1 MPHDA
6 LLSFGFFYVMPMKLI
21 PEAFPVHAAPNGVGL
36 LWGQIIKLLN
46 SMNTTAIEAVC
57 CAEIA

>member
-1 MPHDA
+1 MT
-6 LLSFGFFYVMPMKLI
+6 MKLI
-21 PEAFPVHAAPNGVGL
+21 PEAFPVHAAPNGAGL